1 MNYEDIGDKRSAEG
15 TSVKALRQKESCRH
29 LRKRNR
35 PM

>member
-1 MNYEDIGDKRSAEG
+1 MNYEDIGDKRSVEG
-15 TSVKALRQKESCRH
+15 ISAKALRQEESCRH